1 MNKLFCFGN
10 FYIHKIARE
19 DTNFLRHYSLLCYYF
34 HNYCDFFAT
43 FTVAMI
49 LDIHTHNAQT
59 HAQTI
64 ETVGIHPWHAAIDDV
79 AEVERL
85 APSVDAIGEIGL
97 DYACKV
103 SREVQMAVFRTQLA
117 TAERLKKPVVLHC
130 VRAFEDVMKTI
141 GEYRLKAVI
150 FHGFIGS
157 KEQAQRAV
165 NQGYYL
171 SFGERTF
178 RSPKSIEALRS
189 TPLSHLFVESDE
201 SPTPIEEIYTK
212 IAELRDIEV
221 GELLKATEVNFKR
234 LFQK

>member
-1 MNKLFCFGN
+1 MNKLLCFGI

-19 DTNFLRHYSLLCYYF
+19 DTNFLRHYSLFCYYF
-34 HNYCDFFAT
+34 HNNCDFFTT

-64 ETVGIHPWHAAIDDV
+64 ETVGIHPWPAAIGNL
-79 AEVERL
+79 AEVEQL
-85 APSVDAIGEIGL
+85 APSADAIGEIGL
-97 DYACKV
+97 DYAC
-103 SREVQMAVFRTQLA
+103 EVPHEEQTAIFRAQLA
-117 TAERLKKPVVLHC
+117 IAERLEKPIVLHC
-130 VRAFEDVMKTI
+130 VRAFEDTMKII

-157 KEQAQRAV
+157 KEQAQQAV

-178 RSPKSIEALRS
+178 RSPKSIAALRS
-189 TPLSHLFVESDE
+189 TPLSHLFVETDE
-201 SPTPIEEIYTK
+201 SPTPIEEIYAK
-212 IAELRDIEV
+212 IADLRGITPA
-221 GELLKATEVNFKR
+221 ELLLATEENFKR
-234 LFQK
+234 IF

>member
-34 HNYCDFFAT
+34 YNYCDFFAT

-64 ETVGIHPWHAAIDDV
+64 ETVGIHPWLAAIDDV

-97 DYACKV
+97 DYACEV
-103 SREVQMAVFRTQLA
+103 PREVQMAVFRAQL
-117 TAERLKKPVVLHC
+117 TLAERLEKPVVLHC

-165 NQGYYL
+165 NQGHYL

-221 GELLKATEVNFKR
+221 GELLKANEVNFKR